1 MSNVVLRIYI
11 PRNATVTVRLWKY
24 LRRRTALS
32 RYLLERAREAAI
44 GQAEL
49 FQVIA
54 GYLDGGSEHRAKC
67 RSNIPDCLDIFGS
80 EEDLRAFCELYEA
93 QLATSTMVW
102 LTPEQVQASP
112 RWMTN
117 VIRRAESET

>member
-11 PRNATVTVRLWKY
+11 PRNAKVTVRFWKY
-24 LRRRTALS
+24 FRRRTALS

-54 GYLDGGSEHRAKC
+54 GYLDGGSENRAKS
-67 RSNIPDCLDIFGS
+67 RSNIPDCLDIVGS
-80 EEDLRAFCELYEA
+80 REDLRAFCELYEA
-93 QLATSTMVW
+93 QLAASSIIW
-102 LTPEQVQASP
+102 LTPEQVETSP
-112 RWMTN
+112 RWLPS
-117 VIRRAESET
+117 VIERSKSEM